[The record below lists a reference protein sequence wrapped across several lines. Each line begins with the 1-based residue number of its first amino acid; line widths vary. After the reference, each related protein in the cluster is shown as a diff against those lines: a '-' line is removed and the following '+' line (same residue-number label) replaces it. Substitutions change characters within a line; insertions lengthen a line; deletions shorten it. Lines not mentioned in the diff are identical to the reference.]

1 MNFLK
6 IRTIPFWCK
15 SDAWNLL
22 GTFQENRGFSL
33 IVKNLHQYW
42 LINLS
47 AEVRQNTIYPNIS
60 SYRIMNLWNHWND
73 T

>member
-47 AEVRQNTIYPNIS
+47 AEVRQTAEHNIS
-60 SYRIMNLWNHWND
+60 KYIVISYYESMESLE
-73 T
+73 